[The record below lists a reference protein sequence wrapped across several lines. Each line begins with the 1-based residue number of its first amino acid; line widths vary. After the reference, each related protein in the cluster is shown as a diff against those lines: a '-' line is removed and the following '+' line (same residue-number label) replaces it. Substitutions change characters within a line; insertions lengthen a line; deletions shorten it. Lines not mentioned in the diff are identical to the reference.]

1 MKKLCSLFLV
11 VLLAFGMQSVVFA
24 TETENQSKPYTQSQ
38 EFCDAINNYIINL
51 GIGADYGFTL
61 DRDGKYVN
69 LFTVDYINSENSEVK
84 VYDENADYVL
94 FNIKGKNQISKTIL
108 LGEYS
113 FTTEYYFHHTNKT
126 GYCLYKDGKIY
137 SINDAVD
144 KGMIGV
150 ATLVE
155 KLPNSTKVDTSALS
169 YSKEF
174 CDAVNKY
181 IDDSGLTSYYFP
193 GGEVG
198 FNVSDI
204 HYGNT
209 VTIYNETA
217 DYIIFGIDGVMDAES
232 KELIGNYEFNHNNM
246 YSAYNPCGY
255 CVYKDNKV
263 YSIKSAVDSKIIDVE
278 TLAKAIPNT
287 TKIEEP
293 TKPTEPTKP
302 QPTKPVVKTPKISA
316 TKVTLKSAQTK
327 ILKVT
332 NGTIKTW
339 STSSKKIATVSKGK
353 VVALTKGRVR
363 ITATLT
369 NGKKLTCYVTVT
381 TSPKLSRTT
390 LNLKKGKTAT
400 VKLTGKVAN
409 INNKYYNYSKVA
421 KIVSK
426 ANATSIKVKAL
437 KKGTTT
443 LKIRVNGVNVLRLKV
458 KVKF

>member
-51 GIGADYGFTL
+51 GIGADYGFNL

-94 FNIKGKNQISKTIL
+94 FNIKGKNQSSKTIL

-302 QPTKPVVKTPKISA
+302 QPTKQVVKTPKISA

-332 NGTIKTW
+332 NGTVKTW

-458 KVKF
+458 KVK

>member
-1 MKKLCSLFLV
+1 MQQKLKI
-11 VLLAFGMQSVVFA
+11 
-24 TETENQSKPYTQSQ
+24 NQSHIHRVRN
-38 EFCDAINNYIINL
+38 FCNAINNYIIGL

-94 FNIKGKNQISKTIL
+94 FNIKGKNQIKKTIL
-108 LGEYS
+108 LGDYS
-113 FTTEYYFHHTNKT
+113 FTTDYYFHHTNQT

-137 SINDAVD
+137 SISDAVD
-144 KGMIGV
+144 KGMIDV

-155 KLPNSTKVDTSALS
+155 KLPNSTKVDTSGLS

-181 IDDSGLTSYYFP
+181 IDDSGLTSYYFL
-193 GGEVG
+193 GGEAG

-217 DYIIFGIDGVMDAES
+217 EYIVFGIDGVMSVES
-232 KELIGNYEFNHNNM
+232 KECIGNYEFNHNNM

-255 CVYKDNKV
+255 CVYKNGKV
-263 YSIKSAVDSKIIDVE
+263 YSIKTAVDSKIIDVE

-293 TKPTEPTKP
+293 TKP
-302 QPTKPVVKTPKISA
+302 VVKTPKISA
-316 TKVTLKSAQTK
+316 TKVTLKSGQTK
-327 ILKVT
+327 TLKVT
-332 NGTIKTW
+332 NGKVKTW
-339 STSSKKIATVSKGK
+339 STSNKKIATVSKGK
-353 VVALTKGRVR
+353 VVALNKGKAK

-369 NGKKLTCYVTVT
+369 NGKKLYCYVTVT

-409 INNKYYNYSKVA
+409 INNKYYNTKVA

-426 ANATSIKVKAL
+426 ANTTSIKVKAL

-458 KVKF
+458 KVK

>member
-94 FNIKGKNQISKTIL
+94 FNIRGKNQTSQTIL
-108 LGEYS
+108 LGDYS

-332 NGTIKTW
+332 NGTVKTW

-458 KVKF
+458 KVK

>member
-11 VLLAFGMQSVVFA
+11 VLLAFSMQSVVFA

-51 GIGADYGFTL
+51 GIGADYGFAL

-94 FNIKGKNQISKTIL
+94 FNIRGKNQTSQTIL
-108 LGEYS
+108 LGDYS
-113 FTTEYYFHHTNKT
+113 FTTDYYFHHTNKT

-137 SINDAVD
+137 SISDAVD
-144 KGMIGV
+144 KGMIDV

-155 KLPNSTKVDTSALS
+155 KLPNSTKVDTSGLS

-181 IDDSGLTSYYFP
+181 IDDSGLTSYYFS
-193 GGEVG
+193 GGESG

-204 HYGNT
+204 NYGNT

-217 DYIIFGIDGVMDAES
+217 IYVVFGIDGVMDANS

-255 CVYKDNKV
+255 CVYKDGKV

-287 TKIEEP
+287 TKIEE
-293 TKPTEPTKP
+293 
-302 QPTKPVVKTPKISA
+302 QTKPVVKTPKISA
-316 TKVTLKSAQTK
+316 TKVNLKSAQTRT
-327 ILKVT
+327 LKVT
-332 NGTIKTW
+332 NGKVKTW

-353 VVALTKGRVR
+353 VVALTKGKVI

-369 NGKKLTCYVTVT
+369 NGKKLYCYVTVT

-409 INNKYYNYSKVA
+409 INNKYYNTKVA

-458 KVKF
+458 KVK

>member
-11 VLLAFGMQSVVFA
+11 VLLAFGMQLVVFA

-94 FNIKGKNQISKTIL
+94 FNIKGKNQSSKTIL

-137 SINDAVD
+137 SISDAVD

-332 NGTIKTW
+332 NGTVKTW

-458 KVKF
+458 KVK

>member
-51 GIGADYGFTL
+51 GIGADYGFTF

-94 FNIKGKNQISKTIL
+94 FNIKGKNQSSKTIL
-108 LGEYS
+108 LGDYS

-150 ATLVE
+150 ATLVK

-332 NGTIKTW
+332 NGTVKTW

-458 KVKF
+458 KVK

>member
-94 FNIKGKNQISKTIL
+94 FNIKGKNQSSKTIL

-150 ATLVE
+150 ATLVK

-209 VTIYNETA
+209 VTIYNETT
-217 DYIIFGIDGVMDAES
+217 DYIVFGIDGVMDANS

-263 YSIKSAVDSKIIDVE
+263 YSIKSAVDCKIIDVE

-332 NGTIKTW
+332 NGTVKTW

-458 KVKF
+458 KVK

>member
-11 VLLAFGMQSVVFA
+11 VLLAFGMQSAVFA

-38 EFCDAINNYIINL
+38 EFCNAINNYIIGL
-51 GIGADYGFTL
+51 GIGTDYGFTL
-61 DRDGKYVN
+61 DRDCKYVN

-94 FNIKGKNQISKTIL
+94 FNIKGKNQIKKTIL
-108 LGEYS
+108 LGDYS
-113 FTTEYYFHHTNKT
+113 FTTDYYFHHTNQT

-137 SINDAVD
+137 SISDAVD
-144 KGMIGV
+144 KGMIDV

-155 KLPNSTKVDTSALS
+155 KLPNSTKVDTSGLS

-181 IDDSGLTSYYFP
+181 IDDSGLSSYYFP

-204 HYGNT
+204 HYGDT
-209 VTIYNETA
+209 VIIYNETA
-217 DYIIFGIDGVMDAES
+217 EYIIFGIDGVMSVES
-232 KELIGNYEFNHNNM
+232 KECIGNYEFNHNNM

-255 CVYKDNKV
+255 CVYKNGKV
-263 YSIKSAVDSKIIDVE
+263 YSIKTAVDSKIIDVE

-293 TKPTEPTKP
+293 TKP
-302 QPTKPVVKTPKISA
+302 VVKTPKISA
-316 TKVTLKSAQTK
+316 TKVNLKSGQTK
-327 ILKVT
+327 TLKVT
-332 NGTIKTW
+332 NGTVKTW

-353 VVALTKGRVR
+353 VVALTKGKVR

-409 INNKYYNYSKVA
+409 INNKYYNTKVA

-458 KVKF
+458 KVK

>member
-94 FNIKGKNQISKTIL
+94 FNIKGKNQSSKTIL

-193 GGEVG
+193 GGELG

-217 DYIIFGIDGVMDAES
+217 DYVVFGIDGVMDAES

-246 YSAYNPCGY
+246 HSAYNPCGY

-263 YSIKSAVDSKIIDVE
+263 YSIKPAVDSKIIDVE

-293 TKPTEPTKP
+293 TKPTKPTKP

-332 NGTIKTW
+332 NGTVKTW

-458 KVKF
+458 KVK

>member
-24 TETENQSKPYTQSQ
+24 TETENQSKLYTQSQ

-51 GIGADYGFTL
+51 GIGADYGFAL

-94 FNIKGKNQISKTIL
+94 FNIRGKNQTSQTIL
-108 LGEYS
+108 LGDYS
-113 FTTEYYFHHTNKT
+113 FTTDYYFHHTNKT

-137 SINDAVD
+137 SISDAVD
-144 KGMIGV
+144 KGMVDV

-155 KLPNSTKVDTSALS
+155 KLPNSTKVDTSGLS

-181 IDDSGLTSYYFP
+181 IDDSGLTSYYFF
-193 GGEVG
+193 GGEAG

-217 DYIIFGIDGVMDAES
+217 EYIVFGIDGVMDANS

-255 CVYKDNKV
+255 CVYKDGKV

-278 TLAKAIPNT
+278 TLAKTIPNT
-287 TKIEEP
+287 TKIEE
-293 TKPTEPTKP
+293 
-302 QPTKPVVKTPKISA
+302 PTKPVVKTPKISA
-316 TKVTLKSAQTK
+316 TKVNLKSAQSRT
-327 ILKVT
+327 LKVT
-332 NGTIKTW
+332 NGKVKTW

-353 VVALTKGRVR
+353 VVALTKGKVR

-369 NGKKLTCYVTVT
+369 NGKKLTCNVTVT

-409 INNKYYNYSKVA
+409 INNKYYNTKVA

-426 ANATSIKVKAL
+426 ANTTSIKVKAL

-458 KVKF
+458 KVK

>member
-51 GIGADYGFTL
+51 GIGADYGFNL

-94 FNIKGKNQISKTIL
+94 FNIKGKNQSSKTIL

-150 ATLVE
+150 ATLVK
-155 KLPNSTKVDTSALS
+155 KLPNSTKVDISALS

-332 NGTIKTW
+332 NGTVKTW

-458 KVKF
+458 KVK

>member
-94 FNIKGKNQISKTIL
+94 FNIRGKNQTSQTIL

-144 KGMIGV
+144 KGMIDV

-181 IDDSGLTSYYFP
+181 IDDSGLTSYYFF
-193 GGEVG
+193 GGEAG

-204 HYGNT
+204 HYGNA
-209 VTIYNETA
+209 VTIYNETTT
-217 DYIIFGIDGVMDAES
+217 YVVFGIDGVMDANS

-302 QPTKPVVKTPKISA
+302 QPTKQVVKTPKISA

-332 NGTIKTW
+332 NGTVKTW

-458 KVKF
+458 KVK

>member
-38 EFCDAINNYIINL
+38 EFCDAINNYIISL

-94 FNIKGKNQISKTIL
+94 FNIRGKNQTSQTIL
-108 LGEYS
+108 LGDYS

-126 GYCLYKDGKIY
+126 GDCLYKDGKIY

-327 ILKVT
+327 ILRVT
-332 NGTIKTW
+332 NGTVKTW

-390 LNLKKGKTAT
+390 LNIKKGKTAT

-421 KIVSK
+421 NIVSK

-458 KVKF
+458 KVK

>member
-11 VLLAFGMQSVVFA
+11 VLLAFGMQSVVLA

-38 EFCDAINNYIINL
+38 EFCDAINNYIISL

-94 FNIKGKNQISKTIL
+94 FNIKGKNQSSKTIL
-108 LGEYS
+108 LGDYS

-137 SINDAVD
+137 RINDAVD

-150 ATLVE
+150 ATLVK

-332 NGTIKTW
+332 NGTVKTW

-458 KVKF
+458 KVK

>member
-11 VLLAFGMQSVVFA
+11 VLLAFGIQSVVFA

-94 FNIKGKNQISKTIL
+94 FNIKGKNQSSKTIL

-126 GYCLYKDGKIY
+126 GYCLYKYGKIY
-137 SINDAVD
+137 SISDAVD
-144 KGMIGV
+144 KGMIDV

-316 TKVTLKSAQTK
+316 TKVNLKSAQAK

-332 NGTIKTW
+332 NGTVKTW

-426 ANATSIKVKAL
+426 ANAPSIKVKAL

-458 KVKF
+458 KVK

>member
-61 DRDGKYVN
+61 DRDGKYTN

-94 FNIKGKNQISKTIL
+94 FNIKGKNQSSKTIL
-108 LGEYS
+108 LGDYS

-126 GYCLYKDGKIY
+126 GYCLYKNGKIY
-137 SINDAVD
+137 SISDAVN
-144 KGMIGV
+144 KGMIDV

-155 KLPNSTKVDTSALS
+155 KLPNSTKVDTSGLS
-169 YSKEF
+169 YSKDF

-193 GGEVG
+193 SGEVG

-204 HYGNT
+204 HYSNT

-217 DYIIFGIDGVMDAES
+217 EYIIFGIDGVMDAES
-232 KELIGNYEFNHNNM
+232 KECIGNYEFNHNNM

-255 CVYKDNKV
+255 CIYKDGKV

-293 TKPTEPTKP
+293 TKP

-316 TKVTLKSAQTK
+316 TKVTLKSAQTRT
-327 ILKVT
+327 LKVT
-332 NGTIKTW
+332 NGTVKTW

-369 NGKKLTCYVTVT
+369 NGKKLYCYVTVT

-400 VKLTGKVAN
+400 VKITGKVAN
-409 INNKYYNYSKVA
+409 INNKYYNTKVA

-426 ANATSIKVKAL
+426 AKATSIKVKAL

-458 KVKF
+458 KVK

>member
-94 FNIKGKNQISKTIL
+94 FNIKGKNQSSKTIL

-150 ATLVE
+150 ATLVK
-155 KLPNSTKVDTSALS
+155 KLPNSTKVDTSTLS

-327 ILKVT
+327 ILRVT
-332 NGTIKTW
+332 NGTVKTW

-458 KVKF
+458 KVK

>member
-94 FNIKGKNQISKTIL
+94 FNIKGKNQSSKTIL

-137 SINDAVD
+137 SISDAVD
-144 KGMIGV
+144 KGMIDV

-458 KVKF
+458 KVK

>member
-1 MKKLCSLFLV
+1 M
-11 VLLAFGMQSVVFA
+11 
-24 TETENQSKPYTQSQ
+24 
-38 EFCDAINNYIINL
+38 
-51 GIGADYGFTL
+51 

-94 FNIKGKNQISKTIL
+94 FNIKGKNQSSKTIL

-155 KLPNSTKVDTSALS
+155 KLPNSTKVDTSGLS

-332 NGTIKTW
+332 NGTVKTW

-458 KVKF
+458 KVK

>member
-1 MKKLCSLFLV
+1 
-11 VLLAFGMQSVVFA
+11 MQSVVFA

-94 FNIKGKNQISKTIL
+94 FNIKGKNQSSKTIL

-150 ATLVE
+150 VTLVE

-204 HYGNT
+204 HYDNT

-327 ILKVT
+327 ILRVT
-332 NGTIKTW
+332 NGTVKTW

-458 KVKF
+458 KVK

>member
-11 VLLAFGMQSVVFA
+11 VLLAFGIQSVVFA

-94 FNIKGKNQISKTIL
+94 FNIKGKNQSSKTIL
-108 LGEYS
+108 LGDYS

-137 SINDAVD
+137 SISDAVD

-150 ATLVE
+150 ATLVK

-217 DYIIFGIDGVMDAES
+217 DYIIFGIDGVMDANS

-332 NGTIKTW
+332 NGTVKTW

-458 KVKF
+458 KVK

>member
-94 FNIKGKNQISKTIL
+94 FNIKGKNQSSKTIL

-155 KLPNSTKVDTSALS
+155 KLPNSTKVDTSTLS

-193 GGEVG
+193 GGELG

-302 QPTKPVVKTPKISA
+302 QPTKHVVKTPKISA

-332 NGTIKTW
+332 NGTVKTW

-458 KVKF
+458 KVK

>member
-51 GIGADYGFTL
+51 GIGADYGFNL

-94 FNIKGKNQISKTIL
+94 FNIKGKNQSSKTIL

-137 SINDAVD
+137 SISDAVD
-144 KGMIGV
+144 KGMIDV

-193 GGEVG
+193 GGELG

-332 NGTIKTW
+332 NGTVKTW

-390 LNLKKGKTAT
+390 LNLKKGRTAT

-458 KVKF
+458 KVK

>member
-38 EFCDAINNYIINL
+38 EFCDAINNYIISL

-94 FNIKGKNQISKTIL
+94 FNIKGKNQSSKTIL

-137 SINDAVD
+137 SISDAVD

-302 QPTKPVVKTPKISA
+302 QPTKQVVKTPKISA

-332 NGTIKTW
+332 NGTVKTW

-390 LNLKKGKTAT
+390 LNIKKGRTAT

-458 KVKF
+458 KVK

>member
-94 FNIKGKNQISKTIL
+94 FNIKGKNQSSKTIL

-137 SINDAVD
+137 SISDAVD

-150 ATLVE
+150 ATLVK

-217 DYIIFGIDGVMDAES
+217 DYVVFGIDGVMDAES

-293 TKPTEPTKP
+293 TNPTEPTKP

-332 NGTIKTW
+332 NGTVKTW

-458 KVKF
+458 KVK

>member
-94 FNIKGKNQISKTIL
+94 FNIKGKNQSSKTIL

-150 ATLVE
+150 ATLVK

-232 KELIGNYEFNHNNM
+232 KELIGNYEFNHDNM

-332 NGTIKTW
+332 NGTVKTW

-458 KVKF
+458 KVK

>member
-38 EFCDAINNYIINL
+38 EFCNAINNYIIGL

-94 FNIKGKNQISKTIL
+94 FNIKGKNQIKKTIL
-108 LGEYS
+108 LGDYS
-113 FTTEYYFHHTNKT
+113 FTTDYYFHHTNQT

-137 SINDAVD
+137 SISDAVD
-144 KGMIGV
+144 KGMIDV

-155 KLPNSTKVDTSALS
+155 KLPNSTKVDTSGLS

-181 IDDSGLTSYYFP
+181 IDDSGLTSYYFL
-193 GGEVG
+193 GGEAG

-217 DYIIFGIDGVMDAES
+217 EYIVFGIDGVMSVES
-232 KELIGNYEFNHNNM
+232 KECIGNYEFNHNNM

-255 CVYKDNKV
+255 CVYKNGKV
-263 YSIKSAVDSKIIDVE
+263 YSIKTAVDSKIIDVE

-293 TKPTEPTKP
+293 TKP
-302 QPTKPVVKTPKISA
+302 VVKTPKISA
-316 TKVTLKSAQTK
+316 TKVTLKSGQTK
-327 ILKVT
+327 TLKVT
-332 NGTIKTW
+332 NGKVKTW
-339 STSSKKIATVSKGK
+339 STSNKKIATVSKGK
-353 VVALTKGRVR
+353 VVALNKGKAK

-369 NGKKLTCYVTVT
+369 NGKKLYCHVTVT

-390 LNLKKGKTAT
+390 LNLKKGRTAT

-409 INNKYYNYSKVA
+409 KNNKYYNTKVA

-426 ANATSIKVKAL
+426 ANTTSIKVKAL

-458 KVKF
+458 KVK

>member
-51 GIGADYGFTL
+51 GISADYGFTL

-94 FNIKGKNQISKTIL
+94 FNIKGKNQSSKTIL

-217 DYIIFGIDGVMDAES
+217 DYIIFGIDGVMAAES

-332 NGTIKTW
+332 NGTVKTW

-353 VVALTKGRVR
+353 VVALTNGRVR

-369 NGKKLTCYVTVT
+369 NGKKLYCYVTVT

-443 LKIRVNGVNVLRLKV
+443 LKISVNGVNVLRLKV
-458 KVKF
+458 KVK

>member
-38 EFCDAINNYIINL
+38 EFCNAINNYIIGL

-94 FNIKGKNQISKTIL
+94 FNIRGKNQTSQTIL
-108 LGEYS
+108 LGDYS
-113 FTTEYYFHHTNKT
+113 FTTDYYFHHTNKT

-137 SINDAVD
+137 SISDAVN
-144 KGMIGV
+144 KGMIDV

-155 KLPNSTKVDTSALS
+155 KLPNSTKVDTSGLS

-181 IDDSGLTSYYFP
+181 IDDSGLTSYYFL
-193 GGEVG
+193 GGQAG

-217 DYIIFGIDGVMDAES
+217 EYIIFGIDGVMDANS

-255 CVYKDNKV
+255 CVYKDGKV

-293 TKPTEPTKP
+293 TKP
-302 QPTKPVVKTPKISA
+302 VVKTPKISA
-316 TKVTLKSAQTK
+316 TKVTLKSAQTRT
-327 ILKVT
+327 LKVT
-332 NGTIKTW
+332 NGKVKTW

-369 NGKKLTCYVTVT
+369 NGKKLTCNVTVT

-409 INNKYYNYSKVA
+409 INNKYYNTKVA

-458 KVKF
+458 KVK

>member
-94 FNIKGKNQISKTIL
+94 FNIKGKNQSSKTIL

-217 DYIIFGIDGVMDAES
+217 DYIIFGIDGVMAAES

-327 ILKVT
+327 ILRVT
-332 NGTIKTW
+332 NGTVKTW

-458 KVKF
+458 KVK

>member
-94 FNIKGKNQISKTIL
+94 FNIKGKNQSSKTIL
-108 LGEYS
+108 LGDYS

-217 DYIIFGIDGVMDAES
+217 DYVVFGIDGVMDAES

-332 NGTIKTW
+332 NGTVKTW

-458 KVKF
+458 KVK

>member
-94 FNIKGKNQISKTIL
+94 FNIKGKNQSSKTIL

-150 ATLVE
+150 ATLVK

-232 KELIGNYEFNHNNM
+232 KELIGNYEFNHDNM

-293 TKPTEPTKP
+293 TKLTEPTKP

-332 NGTIKTW
+332 NGTVKTW

-458 KVKF
+458 KVK

>member
-94 FNIKGKNQISKTIL
+94 FNIRGKNQTSQTIL
-108 LGEYS
+108 LGDYS

-126 GYCLYKDGKIY
+126 GYCLYKYGKIY
-137 SINDAVD
+137 SISDAVD
-144 KGMIGV
+144 KGMIDV

-332 NGTIKTW
+332 NGTVKTW

-426 ANATSIKVKAL
+426 ANAPSIKVKAL

-458 KVKF
+458 KVK

>member
-94 FNIKGKNQISKTIL
+94 FNIKGKNQSSKTIL

-255 CVYKDNKV
+255 CVYKNGTV

-332 NGTIKTW
+332 NGTVKTW

-458 KVKF
+458 KVK

>member
-38 EFCDAINNYIINL
+38 EFCDAINNYIISL

-61 DRDGKYVN
+61 DRDGKYIN

-94 FNIKGKNQISKTIL
+94 FNIKGKNQSSKTIL
-108 LGEYS
+108 LGDYS

-137 SINDAVD
+137 SISDAVD
-144 KGMIGV
+144 KGMIDV

-217 DYIIFGIDGVMDAES
+217 EYIVFGIDGVMTAES

-287 TKIEEP
+287 TKVE
-293 TKPTEPTKP
+293 EPTKP

-316 TKVTLKSAQTK
+316 TKVTLKSAQTRT
-327 ILKVT
+327 LKVT
-332 NGTIKTW
+332 NGTVKTW

-369 NGKKLTCYVTVT
+369 NGKKLYCYVTVT

-409 INNKYYNYSKVA
+409 INNKYYNTKVA

-426 ANATSIKVKAL
+426 ANTTSIKVKAL

-458 KVKF
+458 KVK

>member
-94 FNIKGKNQISKTIL
+94 FNIKGKNQSSKTIL

-150 ATLVE
+150 ATLVK

-332 NGTIKTW
+332 NGTVKTW

-458 KVKF
+458 KVK

>member
-11 VLLAFGMQSVVFA
+11 VLLAFGIQSVVFA

-94 FNIKGKNQISKTIL
+94 FNIKGKNQSSKTIL

-293 TKPTEPTKP
+293 TKPTKPTKP

-332 NGTIKTW
+332 NGTVKTW

-458 KVKF
+458 KVK

>member
-94 FNIKGKNQISKTIL
+94 FNIKGKNQSSKTIL

-144 KGMIGV
+144 KGMIDV
-150 ATLVE
+150 ATLVK

-332 NGTIKTW
+332 NGTVKTW

-458 KVKF
+458 KVK

>member
-38 EFCDAINNYIINL
+38 EFCNAINNYIIGL

-94 FNIKGKNQISKTIL
+94 FNIKGKNQIKKTIL
-108 LGEYS
+108 LGDYS
-113 FTTEYYFHHTNKT
+113 FTTDYYFHHTNQT

-137 SINDAVD
+137 SISDAVD
-144 KGMIGV
+144 KGMIDV

-155 KLPNSTKVDTSALS
+155 KLPNSTKVDTSGLS

-181 IDDSGLTSYYFP
+181 IDDSGLTSYYFL
-193 GGEVG
+193 GGEAG

-217 DYIIFGIDGVMDAES
+217 EYIVFGIDGVMSVES
-232 KELIGNYEFNHNNM
+232 KECIGNYEFNHNNM

-255 CVYKDNKV
+255 CVYKNGKV
-263 YSIKSAVDSKIIDVE
+263 YSIKTAVDSKIIDVE

-287 TKIEEP
+287 TKIEES
-293 TKPTEPTKP
+293 
-302 QPTKPVVKTPKISA
+302 TKPVVKTPKISA
-316 TKVTLKSAQTK
+316 TKVTLKSGQTK
-327 ILKVT
+327 TLKVT
-332 NGTIKTW
+332 NGKVKTW
-339 STSSKKIATVSKGK
+339 STSNKKIATVSKGK
-353 VVALTKGRVR
+353 VVALNKGKAK

-369 NGKKLTCYVTVT
+369 NGKKLTCNVTVT

-390 LNLKKGKTAT
+390 LNLKKGRTAT

-409 INNKYYNYSKVA
+409 INNKYYNTKVA

-426 ANATSIKVKAL
+426 ANTTSIKVKAL

-458 KVKF
+458 KVK

>member
-94 FNIKGKNQISKTIL
+94 FNIKGKNQSSKTIL
-108 LGEYS
+108 LGDYS

-137 SINDAVD
+137 SISDAVD

-209 VTIYNETA
+209 VTIYNETT
-217 DYIIFGIDGVMDAES
+217 DYIVFGIDGVMDAES

-332 NGTIKTW
+332 NGTVKTW
-339 STSSKKIATVSKGK
+339 SASSKKIATVSKGK

-458 KVKF
+458 KVK